1 MLDNCTCVQYILITE
16 HKCSKA
22 IPPRPLWRIPECQ
35 YSLRRFQC
43 TGSAYPPPRSH
54 LYPVWAAQLSAVI
67 NRVRSAFGPIPMR
80 GSATRPQVQR
90 AEKVV
95 DQTARQLLRGEAD
108 LSAWYRVLRQ
118 YEDAWMLELERVR
131 GARAERCAA

>member
-1 MLDNCTCVQYILITE
+1 MHRQRVSPTSPSVSRLGGE
-16 HKCSKA
+16 
-22 IPPRPLWRIPECQ
+22 
-35 YSLRRFQC
+35 
-43 TGSAYPPPRSH
+43 
-54 LYPVWAAQLSAVI
+54 LSAVI

-80 GSATRPQVQR
+80 GSAARPRVQR

-131 GARAERCAA
+131 SARAERCAA

>member
-1 MLDNCTCVQYILITE
+1 MHRQRVSSPISPSVSRLGGE
-16 HKCSKA
+16 
-22 IPPRPLWRIPECQ
+22 
-35 YSLRRFQC
+35 
-43 TGSAYPPPRSH
+43 
-54 LYPVWAAQLSAVI
+54 LSAVI

-80 GSATRPQVQR
+80 GSAACPQVQR
-90 AEKVV
+90 VEKVV

-131 GARAERCAA
+131 GARTERCAA

>member
-1 MLDNCTCVQYILITE
+1 MHRQRAFLTSPSISRLGGE
-16 HKCSKA
+16 
-22 IPPRPLWRIPECQ
+22 
-35 YSLRRFQC
+35 
-43 TGSAYPPPRSH
+43 
-54 LYPVWAAQLSAVI
+54 LSAVI
-67 NRVRSAFGPIPMR
+67 NRVRSAFGPIPMH
-80 GSATRPQVQR
+80 GSAARPQVQR
-90 AEKVV
+90 AEKIV

>member
-1 MLDNCTCVQYILITE
+1 MHRQRVSSPMFPSVSRLGGE
-16 HKCSKA
+16 
-22 IPPRPLWRIPECQ
+22 
-35 YSLRRFQC
+35 
-43 TGSAYPPPRSH
+43 
-54 LYPVWAAQLSAVI
+54 LSAVI

-80 GSATRPQVQR
+80 GSAARPQVQR

>member
-1 MLDNCTCVQYILITE
+1 MHRQRVSSPMFPSVSRLGGE
-16 HKCSKA
+16 
-22 IPPRPLWRIPECQ
+22 
-35 YSLRRFQC
+35 
-43 TGSAYPPPRSH
+43 
-54 LYPVWAAQLSAVI
+54 LSAVI

-131 GARAERCAA
+131 SARTERCAA

>member
-1 MLDNCTCVQYILITE
+1 M
-16 HKCSKA
+16 H
-22 IPPRPLWRIPECQ
+22 R
-35 YSLRRFQC
+35 QC
-43 TGSAYPPPRSH
+43 TSFSASPSISR
-54 LYPVWAAQLSAVI
+54 LGGELSAVI

-80 GSATRPQVQR
+80 GSAAHPRVQR

-118 YEDAWMLELERVR
+118 YEDAWMLELERMR
-131 GARAERCAA
+131 GARTERCAA